1 MYCFLYYTSMSL
13 GSGVPR
19 QSSHDH
25 SRSFRKNHS
34 RSSRRISRLLVQ
46 PLPRGHF
53 ASVHV
58 EINSIVEEHMT
69 PRAEARP
76 ISRERALLIRRR
88 EGAAGGGKSTINARF
103 RARRRSRCIG
113 PAFQNHVWSYDFV
126 FDQTEG
132 CTAAQMPD
140 RDAQVHAP
148 S

>member
-1 MYCFLYYTSMSL
+1 MIQVDSAKLEPEVQILSPQPVYCFLYYTSMSL

-19 QSSHDH
+19 QSSHDN

-34 RSSRRISRLLVQ
+34 RCSRRISRLLVQ

-58 EINSIVEEHMT
+58 EIHSIVEEHMT

-88 EGAAGGGKSTINARF
+88 EGAAGGGKHYKRKVLGTTTQSVRRACFPKPRLELRF
-103 RARRRSRCIG
+103 CL
-113 PAFQNHVWSYDFV
+113 
-126 FDQTEG
+126 
-132 CTAAQMPD
+132 
-140 RDAQVHAP
+140 
-148 S
+148 